1 MKKGVYIIAEAGV
14 NHNGSIEIAKKLVDN
29 ALTAGADCVKFQ
41 TFTAENLVRKESPK
55 TPYQLNTTPKD
66 ESHYE
71 MLKKLEL
78 TKKDQIDLFEYCKKK
93 GINFMSTPYSFED
106 VDFLEKIGIDS
117 FKIASAQLTES
128 PFLSYIARKNKP
140 IFLSTGMSFFS
151 EILIAVEKI
160 RDFFSGELTVMQC
173 TTNYPSRIQ
182 DANLNVIHSL
192 RSIPN
197 IKVGYS
203 DHVTNNLACIAA
215 VAMGVT
221 SIEKHFTIDKNMPG
235 PDHSS
240 SLNCDDFK
248 TLVNDIRLVEKS
260 LGLYEKKPN
269 EIEIKNSFAMKRS
282 IVCKKD
288 IKAGQKISNDMLCFK
303 RPSSGLCPSNLEF
316 FIGKTLNKNKKAD
329 QNLYY
334 NDVN

>member
-29 ALTAGADCVKFQ
+29 AVTAGADCVKFQ

-140 IFLSTGMSFFS
+140 IFLSTGMAFFS
-151 EILIAVEKI
+151 EILNAVEKI

-221 SIEKHFTIDKNMPG
+221 SVEKHFTIDKNMPG

>member
-1 MKKGVYIIAEAGV
+1 
-14 NHNGSIEIAKKLVDN
+14 
-29 ALTAGADCVKFQ
+29 
-41 TFTAENLVRKESPK
+41 
-55 TPYQLNTTPKD
+55 
-66 ESHYE
+66 
-71 MLKKLEL
+71 
-78 TKKDQIDLFEYCKKK
+78 
-93 GINFMSTPYSFED
+93 
-106 VDFLEKIGIDS
+106 
-117 FKIASAQLTES
+117 
-128 PFLSYIARKNKP
+128 
-140 IFLSTGMSFFS
+140 
-151 EILIAVEKI
+151 
-160 RDFFSGELTVMQC
+160 
-173 TTNYPSRIQ
+173 
-182 DANLNVIHSL
+182 
-192 RSIPN
+192 
-197 IKVGYS
+197 
-203 DHVTNNLACIAA
+203 
-215 VAMGVT
+215 
-221 SIEKHFTIDKNMPG
+221 MPG